1 MKLLAIIRPRDGVDV
16 RTGVAR
22 HAEAELEAL
31 WGLYREGFVREMY
44 SPGGPGALLVI
55 EASSVEEGHR
65 VLSPLPLVANEIVA
79 IELIEL
85 RPFSALQMLFSAEPP
100 A

>member
-1 MKLLAIIRPRDGVDV
+1 MKLLAIMRPRNGVDV

-22 HAEAELEAL
+22 HAEAELRVL
-31 WGLYREGFVREMY
+31 WGLYREGLVREMY

-55 EASSVEEGHR
+55 EASSVEEAHR
-65 VLSPLPLVANEIVA
+65 ALSLLPLVANEIMVL
-79 IELIEL
+79 ELIEL
-85 RPFSALQMLFSAEPP
+85 RPFSALQMLFSA

>member
-1 MKLLAIIRPRDGVDV
+1 MKLLAIMRPRDGIDV
-16 RTGVAR
+16 RTAVAR
-22 HAEAELEAL
+22 HAEAELRAL
-31 WGLYREGFVREMY
+31 WELYREEFVREMY

-55 EASSVEEGHR
+55 EASSVEDAHR
-65 VLSPLPLVANEIVA
+65 LLYPLPLVANEIVA
-79 IELIEL
+79 LELIEL